1 MYGEISVAQEEIRMR
16 LGRKKFIRFK
26 GCTEGGYHMP
36 CRVLGKASVWS
47 GGEVRSEK
55 KAWAMAFTAVS
66 VEKVRQR
73 FLAQRSFS
81 EAPEISRLLC
91 SLPCKIQF

>member
-1 MYGEISVAQEEIRMR
+1 
-16 LGRKKFIRFK
+16 
-26 GCTEGGYHMP
+26 MP
-36 CRVLGKASVWS
+36 CRVLGKATVWS

-55 KAWAMAFTAVS
+55 RAWAMAFMAVS
-66 VEKVRQR
+66 VENVRQR

-81 EAPEISRLLC
+81 EAPKVSRPLC